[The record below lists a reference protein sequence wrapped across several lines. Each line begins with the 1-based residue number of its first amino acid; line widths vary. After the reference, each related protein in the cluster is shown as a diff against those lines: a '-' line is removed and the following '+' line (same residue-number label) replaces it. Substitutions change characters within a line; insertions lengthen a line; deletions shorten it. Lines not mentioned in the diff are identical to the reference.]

1 MTVLIGFSF
10 SSAMGIWNNLVA
22 GNSAVVVFLVP
33 SRSGEA
39 FEASLLFNE
48 GLVLEEKYLSLPFCG
63 SLDSSIMWLIVSL
76 SGMVDVLEV
85 VLGDYYSLSLCR
97 FRSTFLTWYVPK
109 LTRVPSKE
117 VGTI

>member
-1 MTVLIGFSF
+1 MERPLKLLYCLGGFSLGGEIF
-10 SSAMGIWNNLVA
+10 
-22 GNSAVVVFLVP
+22 VF
-33 SRSGEA
+33 A
-39 FEASLLFNE
+39 LL
-48 GLVLEEKYLSLPFCG
+48 
-63 SLDSSIMWLIVSL
+63 
-76 SGMVDVLEV
+76 VDVLEV